1 MEDGKY
7 NGWTNYETWCVS
19 LWLGNTEAQ
28 YRDMQR
34 LARTAW
40 QDAPRS
46 TEMKTWNWSREEA
59 ARCHLAKALRTYI
72 ENENPSATSS
82 LFTDLTNAALAEV
95 NWPEIADEYLAEVGQ
110 EMKTKQGGAA

>member
-28 YRDMQR
+28 YRDVQR

-40 QDAPRS
+40 RSAPRS
-46 TEMKTWNWSREEA
+46 QEVTVWNWSREDA
-59 ARCHLAKALRTYI
+59 ARSYLAKAIRAYI
-72 ENENPSATSS
+72 ENENPSEAAS

-95 NWPEIADEYLAEVGQ
+95 NWPEIADEYLAEAREQ
-110 EMKTKQGGAA
+110 LETEQGDPA